1 MHITDFTKN
10 PLHSDKKGLPFDVV
24 EDTLCYMRNDPMFYR
39 KHYYPA
45 ISKLADH
52 QRSGKKF
59 DPANLLSPMIEKGC
73 DSYCR
78 KYNIARS
85 PEEIF
90 SNDDRN
96 NILEKIQTEETEQ
109 INKGE
114 YE

>member
-1 MHITDFTKN
+1 MHIKDFTKN
-10 PLHSDKKGLPFDVV
+10 PLHGNDKGLPYDVV

-45 ISKLADH
+45 IAKLADH
-52 QRSGKKF
+52 HRAGKKF
-59 DPANLLSPMIEKGC
+59 DPASLLSPMIEKGC
-73 DSYCR
+73 DAYCR

-114 YE
+114 YK

>member
-1 MHITDFTKN
+1 MHIKDFTEN
-10 PLHSDKKGLPFDVV
+10 PLHGNDKGLPYDVV

-39 KHYYPA
+39 KHYYPTIA
-45 ISKLADH
+45 KLADH
-52 QRSGKKF
+52 HRAGKKF
-59 DPANLLSPMIEKGC
+59 DPASLLSPMIEKGC
-73 DSYCR
+73 DAYCR

-114 YE
+114 YK

>member
-1 MHITDFTKN
+1 MHIKDFTKN
-10 PLHSDKKGLPFDVV
+10 PLHGNDKGLPYDVV

-45 ISKLADH
+45 IAKLADH
-52 QRSGKKF
+52 HRAGKKF
-59 DPANLLSPMIEKGC
+59 DPASLLSPMIEKGC
-73 DSYCR
+73 DAYCR

-96 NILEKIQTEETEQ
+96 NILEKIQTSLMCFST
-109 INKGE
+109 I
-114 YE
+114 

>member
-1 MHITDFTKN
+1 MHIKDFTKN
-10 PLHSDKKGLPFDVV
+10 PLHGNDKGLPYDVV

-45 ISKLADH
+45 IAKLADH
-52 QRSGKKF
+52 HRAGKKF
-59 DPANLLSPMIEKGC
+59 DPASLLSPMIEKGC
-73 DSYCR
+73 DAYCR

-85 PEEIF
+85 PEEII

-96 NILEKIQTEETEQ
+96 NILEKIHTEETEQ

-114 YE
+114 YK